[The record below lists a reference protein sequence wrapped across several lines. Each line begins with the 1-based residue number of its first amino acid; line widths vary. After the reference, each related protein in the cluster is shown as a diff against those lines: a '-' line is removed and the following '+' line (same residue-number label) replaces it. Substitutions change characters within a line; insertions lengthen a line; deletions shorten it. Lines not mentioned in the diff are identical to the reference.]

1 MRRVSESALFSRRD
15 HPEVRPVAAGARVGS
30 AVSCVAFPDV
40 CVPPSACDNP
50 PDEEHS
56 RVPPLAITR
65 RLCEHPR
72 TGFCASA
79 VFTPPETCP
88 GEQRRGSPAAGR
100 GGGGASGTLDPPPQ
114 LGACPAF
121 VHEQELKHP
130 GRETVTEAERG
141 SRPMSAGR
149 RAARGL
155 DVCTGL
161 HPAPQGFLI

>member
-30 AVSCVAFPDV
+30 MVSCVAFPDV

-56 RVPPLAITR
+56 RVPPLAITI

-79 VFTPPETCP
+79 VFTSPETCP
-88 GEQRRGSPAAGR
+88 GEQRRGSPAARR
-100 GGGGASGTLDPPPQ
+100 GGGGPLEPWTPRPSLVPVLHLFTS
-114 LGACPAF
+114 
-121 VHEQELKHP
+121 
-130 GRETVTEAERG
+130 RNSNTRAERQSQRQSAAPVPCLLG
-141 SRPMSAGR
+141 GGRPGAWTCAPG
-149 RAARGL
+149 
-155 DVCTGL
+155 CTRP
-161 HPAPQGFLI
+161 HKAS

>member
-1 MRRVSESALFSRRD
+1 MRAPFSRPQKHAQESRG
-15 HPEVRPVAAGARVGS
+15 AGARQ
-30 AVSCVAFPDV
+30 
-40 CVPPSACDNP
+40 
-50 PDEEHS
+50 
-56 RVPPLAITR
+56 
-65 RLCEHPR
+65 
-72 TGFCASA
+72 
-79 VFTPPETCP
+79 P
-88 GEQRRGSPAAGR
+88 GGA
-100 GGGGASGTLDPPPQ
+100 GGASGTLDPPPQ

>member
-1 MRRVSESALFSRRD
+1 M
-15 HPEVRPVAAGARVGS
+15 
-30 AVSCVAFPDV
+30 
-40 CVPPSACDNP
+40 
-50 PDEEHS
+50 
-56 RVPPLAITR
+56 AITI

-72 TGFCASA
+72 TGFYASREEA
-79 VFTPPETCP
+79 REP
-88 GEQRRGSPAAGR
+88 GSREGR
-100 GGGGASGTLDPPPQ
+100 GGASGTLDPPPQ

-121 VHEQELKHP
+121 VHEQELEHP

-161 HPAPQGFLI
+161 HLAPQGFLI